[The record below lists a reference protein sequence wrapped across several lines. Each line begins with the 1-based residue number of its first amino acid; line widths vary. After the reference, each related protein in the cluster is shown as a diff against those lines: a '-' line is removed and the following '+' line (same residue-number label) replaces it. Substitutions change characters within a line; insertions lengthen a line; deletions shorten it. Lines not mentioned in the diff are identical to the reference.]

1 MPTNY
6 LRIAVLIMLVLFTS
20 LYFYTDKQQ
29 QRYQAIAEPAV
40 SNILLDISSWQA
52 ADMRKHLSQQANQ
65 TLSPEQLET
74 LLSQYRPL
82 GKLLSVNELFFSHLM
97 SVFSLLGEPR
107 VSYTG
112 TATFENGPAS
122 LTLTLVEQR
131 DHFLIYNLN
140 LSAD

>member
-6 LRIAVLIMLVLFTS
+6 LRISVLMMLALFTG
-20 LYFYTDKQQ
+20 LYFYTNNQQ
-29 QRYQAIAEPAV
+29 QNYQAIAEPAAKK
-40 SNILLDISSWQA
+40 ILLDISSWQA
-52 ADMRKHLSQQANQ
+52 ADMRRYLSPAANQ
-65 TLSPEQLET
+65 TLSQEQLET

-82 GKLLSVNELFFSHLM
+82 GRLLSVNELYFSSLM

-122 LTLTLVEQR
+122 LTLTLVEQGNT
-131 DHFLIYNLN
+131 FLIYNFN